1 LKLLTILFGQDNFA
15 PKPKNFRG
23 RGGEAMIPIGNDS
36 GLLVRFWESAKERGL
51 KDLAWS
57 LREYADMERRKEP
70 DMYAFSR
77 SALARRLGKNAHR
90 IREVLEFMENI
101 AATAPRSA
109 NLQLRV

>member
-1 LKLLTILFGQDNFA
+1 
-15 PKPKNFRG
+15 
-23 RGGEAMIPIGNDS
+23 MIPIGNVS
-36 GLLVRFWESAKERGL
+36 GLLVRIWESVNEHGL

-90 IREVLEFMENI
+90 IREVLEFMEQKGWAVKVRHPADCWQVN
-101 AATAPRSA
+101 
-109 NLQLRV
+109 